1 MDLGREGLCPY
12 LPYQNMVFHA
22 EKLTIP
28 GNGTR
33 ICTPKHILL
42 IVECEVKQ
50 LTSFNEKCICI
61 QNEGSIISFSASQEG
76 RLIVLIGYYIK
87 M

>member
-1 MDLGREGLCPY
+1 
-12 LPYQNMVFHA
+12 MVFHA
-22 EKLTIP
+22 VKLTIA
-28 GNGTR
+28 GNGTPV
-33 ICTPKHILL
+33 CTPTHTLA

-50 LTSFNEKCICI
+50 LTSFNEKYICM
-61 QNEGSIISFSASQEG
+61 QNEGGITSFPASQEG